1 VGVGERERE
10 RGGGGWEGG
19 REGESESM
27 RVFAR
32 TLASCVRMAHG
43 HMPKWAHA
51 QVQNNWRSNEEGDGR
66 KRRRRRRRGRRGET
80 VSPLPEMRVAIMGWS
95 EGSFLR

>member
-1 VGVGERERE
+1 MWAWARERE
-10 RGGGGWEGG
+10 RGGGGGWEGG

-51 QVQNNWRSNEEGDGR
+51 QVQNNWRSNEEGDGGEEEEEEEEGEER
-66 KRRRRRRRGRRGET
+66 PYRPCRRCESQSWGGQRG
-80 VSPLPEMRVAIMGWS
+80 A
-95 EGSFLR
+95 F

>member
-1 VGVGERERE
+1 
-10 RGGGGWEGG
+10 
-19 REGESESM
+19 
-27 RVFAR
+27 
-32 TLASCVRMAHG
+32 
-43 HMPKWAHA
+43 MPKCKIIGAPTKKA
-51 QVQNNWRSNEEGDGR
+51 MVG